1 MADQPRIV
9 FREAGR
15 GQAITQPSTGIAIFL
30 RGATV
35 RNLRLGTNVTIFLLF
50 FALSLLD
57 AFQTHDWVRAAFWCA
72 IGLVFLFAD
81 ALKRP
86 SK

>member
-1 MADQPRIV
+1 MRK
-9 FREAGR
+9 
-15 GQAITQPSTGIAIFL
+15 
-30 RGATV
+30 
-35 RNLRLGTNVTIFLLF
+35 LRLGTNVTIFLLF